1 MALVTDSNLLGRYDE
16 KLNEFENLIAA
27 EPSNRQHVYDRDT
40 YMTRTTPFLLEYNR
54 QSVSDQ
60 HTVDTLFT
68 GKNGAATREK
78 KGIQKKDI
86 YYEYLLVVEDYK
98 GIFPKDP
105 TKPKRSQIEGLL
117 DKCKVCKGTNFLI
130 DRLTTDHICVDC
142 GVVVPQLGEEL
153 SYKEEQEHEYVF
165 NYSYKRENHFNEW
178 LTQFQAG
185 ETITVPSELIDNLR
199 SEFKKQ
205 KIENLEQITYAKVRS
220 FLKKLKYNK
229 YYEHVPYI
237 TILLTGKKPM
247 RMSNALEDKLRQMFK
262 LIQEPFDKNCPSTR
276 KNFLSY
282 SYVLYKFCELLEEDE
297 YLPYFSLLKSK
308 EKLYQQDVIW
318 RKMCGDLQWEFIPT
332 V

>member
-1 MALVTDSNLLGRYDE
+1 MNLLESNLLSRYDE
-16 KLNEFENLIAA
+16 KIKEFEILICKD
-27 EPSNRQHVYDRDT
+27 PYNKQHVYDRDR
-40 YMTRTTPFLLEYNR
+40 YMTNTMPFLLKYNQR
-54 QSVSDQ
+54 CDDR
-60 HTVDTLFT
+60 HTVDSLFIT
-68 GKNGAATREK
+68 DSVSSEK

-86 YYEYLLVVEDYK
+86 YYEYLRIVEDYK
-98 GIFPKDP
+98 GTFPKT
-105 TKPKRSQIEGLL
+105 TKVNRHTPLTDECKSCGGREFHE
-117 DKCKVCKGTNFLI
+117 DKVSSDNICIKCGTVIVL
-130 DRLTTDHICVDC
+130 
-142 GVVVPQLGEEL
+142 LGEEL

-178 LTQFQAG
+178 LTQFQAC
-185 ETITVPSELIDNLR
+185 ESITIPTEIIENLR
-199 SEFKKQ
+199 SEFRKQ
-205 KIENLEQITYAKVRS
+205 RIVDLKQITRAKVRS

-237 TILLTGKKPM
+237 TILLTGEKPM
-247 RMSNALEDKLRQMFK
+247 QMSNALEDKLRQMFK

-282 SYVLYKFCELLEEDE
+282 SYVLYKFCELLEEDD

-318 RKMCGDLQWEFIPT
+318 KKMCNDLQWQFIPT

>member
-1 MALVTDSNLLGRYDE
+1 MNLLESNLISRYDE
-16 KLNEFENLIAA
+16 KINEFEKLISK
-27 EPSNRQHVYDRDT
+27 EPGNKQHVYDRDR
-40 YMTRTTPFLLEYNR
+40 YMTETMPFILKYNQKCDER
-54 QSVSDQ
+54 
-60 HTVDTLFT
+60 HTFDSLFT
-68 GKNGAATREK
+68 PTAAIEK

-86 YYEYLLVVEDYK
+86 YYEYLRVVEDYK
-98 GIFPKDP
+98 GTFPK
-105 TKPKRSQIEGLL
+105 TKVDVRASS
-117 DKCKVCKGTNFLI
+117 LI
-130 DRLTTDHICVDC
+130 DECKECGGTEFHEDRVNADNICIQC
-142 GVVVPQLGEEL
+142 GTVIPQLGDEL

-185 ETITVPSELIDNLR
+185 ESITIPPEILDNLR
-199 SEFKKQ
+199 SEFRKQ
-205 KIENLEQITYAKVRS
+205 RIVDLKQITRAKVRS

-237 TILLTGKKPM
+237 TIILTGEKPM
-247 RMSNALEDKLRQMFK
+247 QISNALEDKLRQMFK
-262 LIQEPFDKNCPSTR
+262 LIQEPFDNNCPPTR

-318 RKMCGDLQWEFIPT
+318 KKMCGDLRWEFIPT

>member
-1 MALVTDSNLLGRYDE
+1 MILESNLLSRYDE
-16 KLNEFENLIAA
+16 KMNEFEKFIAE
-27 EPSNRQHVYDRDT
+27 EPNNRQHVYDRDR
-40 YMTRTTPFLLEYNR
+40 YMTMTTPFLLKYNKELDDTDR
-54 QSVSDQ
+54 

-68 GKNGAATREK
+68 QRSALATKK

-86 YYEYLLVVEDYK
+86 YYEYLRVVENYK
-98 GIFPKDP
+98 GTFPKEPSRSP
-105 TKPKRSQIEGLL
+105 TLHDICKSCGGTEFHE
-117 DKCKVCKGTNFLI
+117 DKANSDNICIQCGTVI
-130 DRLTTDHICVDC
+130 
-142 GVVVPQLGEEL
+142 PQLCEEL

-185 ETITVPSELIDNLR
+185 ESITIPTEILDNLR

-205 KIENLEQITYAKVRS
+205 KISDLKQITHAKVRS

-237 TILLTGKKPM
+237 TILLTGQKPM
-247 RMSNALEDKLRQMFK
+247 QMSNALEDKLRQMFK
-262 LIQEPFDKNCPSTR
+262 LIQEPFDTNCPPTR

-282 SYVLYKFCELLEEDE
+282 SYVLYKFCELLEEDK

-318 RKMCGDLQWEFIPT
+318 KKMCSDLRWEFIPT